1 MCLFADDSTC
11 DIPIDPL
18 NMEQYIVWGV
28 GGLGET
34 AFQHFKRA
42 SGELHVLVLIKS
54 IAVAYRQREA
64 EGLKPPP
71 PFCALSTPTQLELP

>member
-1 MCLFADDSTC
+1 MYNNYRSALCLHVLCLCADDSTC

-42 SGELHVLVLIKS
+42 SGELHCWYS
-54 IAVAYRQREA
+54 
-64 EGLKPPP
+64 
-71 PFCALSTPTQLELP
+71 

>member
-1 MCLFADDSTC
+1 MAVQVHTFVCSVCLHVLCLCADDSTC

-28 GGLGET
+28 GPLERGEI

-42 SGELHVLVLIKS
+42 SGELHALV
-54 IAVAYRQREA
+54 
-64 EGLKPPP
+64 
-71 PFCALSTPTQLELP
+71 QLTV